1 MATMLREWHGPPSSA
16 ILSDFVVSN
25 IMLDLSSLNPPQREA
40 VETLSGPMLVLAGAG
55 TGKTRVITYRMA
67 NLIRHGIRPDRI
79 LSVTFTNKA
88 AKEMRERALSL
99 LGSRLQQK
107 PVVSTFHA
115 YCVRVLRE
123 DINALGYPKSFVIY
137 DRGDQESAARTAL
150 REIRIGDKAMKPSDL
165 LNRISRWKMSGIT
178 ESQASDHVEADFD
191 YLASMA
197 YRRYQKQ
204 LRASG
209 AVDFDDL
216 LLLTSRLFEESP
228 EILQK
233 HQSKFDHVQ
242 VDEYQDTNGVQFQ
255 LVENLVRG
263 HQNICVVGDDD
274 QSIYG
279 WRGAE
284 VQHILNFGGYFSG
297 TRTFR
302 LENNYRCTDL
312 IVDYAN
318 RLVKHNRDRH
328 DKKLI
333 AHKHDGSPIRILAYE
348 DETLESES
356 VVQEISYLITELGV
370 RPKDIAILF
379 RTNEQPRLFETEMR
393 RLNVPYV
400 LLGGQSF
407 FDRKEIRDVL
417 AYLKTLSSPRDE
429 VSLLRIINTPS
440 RGIGAT
446 TTEKLVQLAVS
457 RGKSLWEV
465 VPEAIAAGTVPKQ
478 AQAALSDFRNLLI
491 RFRTQMLD
499 HPEQLADTV
508 RQLLKTINYNGEID
522 RQYKD
527 ETQAEQRKTVLQDLV
542 NSIGQYIEKTNNP
555 SLQGFLE
562 TTALMD
568 RDDQN
573 DKESELADN
582 AVRLMTLHSAKGLE
596 FPRVYLVGMEEGLL
610 PHKRSVESDLEKD
623 IAEER
628 RLAYVGVTRAMDHL
642 TLTRAKTRM
651 KWGRRRESICSRFLF
666 EMQDEPGGELIE
678 EHIGGD
684 EEDDAFAD
692 QPARPTLTSLFE
704 DDRPP
709 F

>member
-1 MATMLREWHGPPSSA
+1 MLN
-16 ILSDFVVSN
+16 LSG
-25 IMLDLSSLNPPQREA
+25 LNPPQREA
-40 VETLSGPMLVLAGAG
+40 VEVLSGPLLVLAGAG
-55 TGKTRVITYRMA
+55 TGKTRVITFRMA
-67 NLIRHGIRPDRI
+67 NLIRNGIRPDRI

-88 AKEMRERALSL
+88 AREMRERAMSL
-99 LGSRLQQK
+99 LGSRLKQK
-107 PVVSTFHA
+107 PIVSTFHA

-123 DINALGYPKSFVIY
+123 DIESLGYPKGFVIY
-137 DRGDQESAARTAL
+137 DRSDQEAAARTAL
-150 REIRIGDKAMKPSDL
+150 REIKVGDKAMKPGDL
-165 LNRISRWKMSGIT
+165 LNRISSWKMSGIT
-178 ESQASDHVEADFD
+178 ENRASDHVEADFD
-191 YLASMA
+191 FLASMA

-216 LLLTSRLFEESP
+216 LLLTARLFQEFP
-228 EILQK
+228 EVLHK
-233 HQSKFDHVQ
+233 HQARFDHVQ

-255 LVENLVRG
+255 LVENLVNR

-284 VQHILNFGGYFSG
+284 VQHILNFGGHFPG
-297 TRTFR
+297 TKTIR
-302 LENNYRCTDL
+302 LENNYRCSEQ
-312 IVDYAN
+312 IVAYAN

-333 AHKHDGSPIRILAYE
+333 AHKPNGTPVRLLAYD
-348 DETLESES
+348 DETMESEG
-356 VVQEISYLITELGV
+356 VIQEISYLISELGV
-370 RPKDIAILF
+370 RPKDVAILF

-417 AYLKTLSSPRDE
+417 AYLKVLASPRDE
-429 VSLLRIINTPS
+429 ISLLRIINTPA

-457 RGKSLWEV
+457 EGKSLWEV
-465 VPEAIAAGTVPKQ
+465 VPQAIAAGLVPKQ
-478 AQAALSDFRNLLI
+478 AQASLSDFRNLLV
-491 RFRTQMLD
+491 RFRSLALD
-499 HPEQLADTV
+499 YPQRLADTI
-508 RQLLKTINYNGEID
+508 RQLLKTINYDAEID
-522 RQYKD
+522 RQFKD

-542 NSIGQYIEKTNNP
+542 NSIGQYVEKTNEP
-555 SLQGFLE
+555 TLDGFLE

-568 RDDQN
+568 RDDQS
-573 DKESELADN
+573 DKDSELQDN

-651 KWGRRRESICSRFLF
+651 KWGKRRESVASRFLF
-666 EMQDEPGGELIE
+666 EMQEEPGSDLQE
-678 EHIGGD
+678 EHFGA
-684 EEDDAFAD
+684 EEEIDDFAEEPTR
-692 QPARPTLTSLFE
+692 QTLTSLFDA
-704 DDRPP
+704 DDNPP